1 MSDKYYYWGVSMENA
16 NNVLGKRERY
26 FDNIAFAFFFS
37 IIVYIAAAFYNDT
50 FINIMSVTDFLTWH
64 IIFEFVSIVVSF
76 SIFTVTYF
84 SYEESERLSML
95 ILGCTF
101 LSMAILDAF
110 HTLSFKGMSDFLV
123 SNTTSNRATTLW
135 IAARMIG
142 CLGFLSSVTF
152 LKGIKIKVS
161 RKLIVTLTVTF
172 SVLIFLLTTY
182 HPDVF
187 PVMHIEGVGIT
198 KLKIILEYFIIL
210 IFGLTFS
217 VLATEYIK
225 ENSKQDH
232 MFMIS
237 LVLLM
242 FSEFAF
248 TNYGSV
254 YDAYNYIGHIYKIIA
269 YIVFYKSI
277 YLENLSEPYRE
288 MKKARNE
295 LENYT
300 ENLNEIVMER
310 TKELEEMNMSLL
322 RDVEYAKEVQK
333 CLMPAQLPKD
343 SDITISAKYLPA
355 ERLSGDFYN
364 VIRLDEDNIA
374 LYIGDV
380 SGHGVSAAMLTVFA
394 YQNIVPLKEEE
405 NKNDE
410 IISPGFVLKTMYKRF
425 NKTNFNSGT
434 YIVMLYGIYNI
445 KKKTFTYASAG
456 MNVSP
461 YIVKNTGEV
470 LVVDSKGFPICKL
483 GDQLMPF
490 YDDRILEMES
500 GDKIVFY
507 SDGLVESKN
516 NLCKEYEQYNLQ
528 EFLGKNSGLDANEL
542 EKSIMKNFNSHMG
555 KDEKLMDDLTL
566 VIMDIN

>member
-110 HTLSFKGMSDFLV
+110 HTLSFKGMTDFLV

-161 RKLIVTLTVTF
+161 RKLIVTITVTF

-182 HPDVF
+182 HPDIF

-217 VLATEYIK
+217 MLATEYIK

-405 NKNDE
+405 NKRDE
-410 IISPGFVLKTMYKRF
+410 IITPGFVLKTMYKRF
-425 NKTNFNSGT
+425 NKTNFNAGT

-445 KKKTFTYASAG
+445 KKKIFKYSSAG

-461 YIVKNTGEV
+461 YIVKKTGEV
-470 LVVDSKGFPICKL
+470 HEVDSKGFPICKL
-483 GDQLMPF
+483 GEQLMPY
-490 YDDRILEMES
+490 YDDRILELES

-507 SDGLVESKN
+507 SDGLVESN
-516 NLCKEYEQYNLQ
+516 NSINGESKSNNLQ
-528 EFLGKNSGLDANEL
+528 EFLEKNSGLDANEL
-542 EKSIMKNFNSHMG
+542 EKSLMKDFNNKMG
-555 KDEKLMDDLTL
+555 KDGKVTDDVTL
-566 VIMDIN
+566 LILEIK